1 MIKMLGLRPNRR
13 RQPTHESFVH
23 RTGHFEPKPVLLDDK
38 PPSKAVGGEAL
49 DWLLGYETTRFKAFL
64 KAHGAD
70 TITSLTVGR
79 VPILK
84 AVRLGFD
91 ILTGGEFE
99 KASKK
104 LGVDNFFHL
113 FLVINGKH
121 VVEKNETV
129 NVKPYS
135 KASNEEDMTV
145 PLKGSLT
152 IDELIKKAGGG
163 KDFWLEYNPITNNCQ
178 KWVTRVLSANG
189 LLTSDLR
196 SFINQ
201 DTEALLKEMPNYNP
215 TLVKDVVD
223 TGSLVNRI
231 LQLTTGGRLGF
242 ATGIGDVGDAPD
254 DERVGQGREVR
265 PRPKRHRLH
274 KAFTHM

>member
-1 MIKMLGLRPNRR
+1 MLGLRPNRR
-13 RQPTHESFVH
+13 RQPTYSSFVN
-23 RTGHFEPKPVLLDDK
+23 RVGHYDTKPIPLDDK
-38 PPSKAVGGEAL
+38 PPSKSVGGDVA
-49 DWLLGYETTRFKAFL
+49 DWLLGYETTRFKSFIAS
-64 KAHGAD
+64 HGNE

-79 VPILK
+79 APINK
-84 AVRLGFD
+84 AVRIGFD

-113 FLVINGKH
+113 FLVVNNKH
-121 VVEKNETV
+121 VLEKNETV

-145 PLKGSLT
+145 PLKGPLT
-152 IDELIKKAGGG
+152 ISELIRKPGGG

-196 SFINQ
+196 TFINQ

-215 TLVKDVVD
+215 SLVKDVVD

-231 LQLTTGGRLGF
+231 LQLTTGGRIGF
-242 ATGIGDVGDAPD
+242 ATGIRDVGDATD
-254 DERVGQGREVR
+254 DECLGQRRETR
-265 PRPKRHRLH
+265 TRPKRHRVH
-274 KAFTHM
+274 KPFTHM